1 MLLLLTKKKK
11 KNDKKINKKIAELIA
26 TDISKKYFNKKLLF
40 WVSKD
45 WND

>member
-1 MLLLLTKKKK
+1 MDKSGLNAVITYKKKK

-40 WVSKD
+40 
-45 WND
+45 